1 MDTEGRM
8 HIGFLLRIS
17 LRNLLRQ
24 KRRNLML
31 GAAMAI
37 GMALLLIANAFSHG
51 ISDVMFNRILNYA
64 AGHMSIG
71 FSVRGNQ
78 ASAVFHDGPGIRER
92 IQSVLPPGARVDEAI
107 GQFCR
112 MVGDGVSDNV
122 ILIGMN
128 IAAEV
133 TEKEKAA
140 LRENFSMIDGSFEEI
155 TRTDIENPVIM
166 AADKAKYLR
175 VKKGDVVRARFQDIY
190 GRNQAA
196 RLTVAGIFKPAN
208 IFMSAPVFTDLKR
221 LRVLAGYGPDDVGG
235 LRVTLRD
242 PKRNAV
248 PTADA
253 LHAALTPPLA
263 AAFGMVSAGAAV
275 QDNPVPESPARNSAT
290 EKTRP
295 GQSAAAATH
304 SVSTTVLGFHTDT
317 LSLRRLT
324 AILSLSG
331 EAVPGVKSVLAGLTL
346 ADSLGLTP
354 GSRCVLAYRARHGGA
369 AAKAEFKVTGVLPE
383 VPGLPGNVLLVNDKD
398 FYGFYYAEL
407 PELPDAK
414 AFLPDS
420 THKLRPLLD
429 REWILLDRTHTTE
442 EMQAKYREAT
452 KLKTRATLV
461 DVVTM
466 YESASM
472 IVKLEYALNLITL
485 SAVLI
490 LLFIIQVGV
499 VNTLRMTIRERTR
512 EIGTMRAIGMQKGE
526 VRTQFLLETFFLA
539 VASCIGG
546 VILAYIGMG
555 LLGRLTFQA
564 SGNPLGM
571 LLVSGH
577 LNFKP
582 TLIGGSLYVSLII
595 AIAVATAW
603 FPSRRAANL
612 PPSEALRHFG

>member
-1 MDTEGRM
+1 MNAMETDGRM

-64 AGHMSIG
+64 AGHLSIG

-92 IQSVLPPGARVDEAI
+92 IRAALPPGARVDEAI

-122 ILIGMN
+122 ILIGMD
-128 IAAEV
+128 IAANM
-133 TEKEKAA
+133 TEKEAA
-140 LRENFSMIDGSFEEI
+140 DLRENFSMLDGSFEEI
-155 TRTDIENPVIM
+155 TRTDIENSVIM

-175 VKKGDVVRARFQDIY
+175 VKRGDVVRARFQDIY

-235 LRVTLRD
+235 MRVTLED

-253 LHAALTPPLA
+253 LHAALSPPLA
-263 AAFGMVSAGAAV
+263 AAFGAVAASNAVAASGAAPSM
-275 QDNPVPESPARNSAT
+275 PV
-290 EKTRP
+290 
-295 GQSAAAATH
+295 
-304 SVSTTVLGFHTDT
+304 TVLGFRTDT
-317 LSLRRLT
+317 ASLARL
-324 AILSLSG
+324 AAVLGLPG
-331 EAVPGVKSVLAGLTL
+331 ESAPGAKSVLAGRKW
-346 ADSLGLTP
+346 ADSLGLSA
-354 GSRCVLAYRARHGGA
+354 GSRCVLSYRARHGGGPA
-369 AAKAEFKVTGVLPE
+369 RAEFKVTGILPG
-383 VPGLPGNVLLVNDKD
+383 VPGMPDNVLLVNDKD
-398 FYGFYYAEL
+398 FYGFYYGEW
-407 PELPDAK
+407 PEAPGAG

-420 THKLRPLLD
+420 AHPLWPLLD
-429 REWILLDRTHTTE
+429 KEWILLDRTHTTE
-442 EMQAKYREAT
+442 EMEAKYREAT

-461 DVVTM
+461 DVPTM

-472 IVKLEYALNLITL
+472 IVKLESALNLITL

-526 VRTQFLLETFFLA
+526 VRAQFLLETFFLA
-539 VASCIGG
+539 VAACIGG

-555 LLGRLTFQA
+555 LLKLITFQ
-564 SGNPLGM
+564 STGNPLAM

-582 TLIGGSLYVSLII
+582 TLIGGSLYVMLIV

-612 PPSEALRHFG
+612 RPSEALRHFG

>member
-31 GAAMAI
+31 GTAMAI

-64 AGHMSIG
+64 AGHLSLA

-78 ASAVFHDGPGIRER
+78 AAAVFHDGPGIRER
-92 IQSVLPPGARVDEAI
+92 IRAKLPPEARVDEAI

-128 IAAEV
+128 IAADIS
-133 TEKEKAA
+133 EKEAA
-140 LRENFSMIDGSFEEI
+140 ELRENFTMIEGGFDEI

-208 IFMSAPVFTDLKR
+208 IFMSAPVFTDLRR

-235 LRVTLRD
+235 LRVTLPD

-253 LHAALTPPLA
+253 LHAALSPPMA
-263 AAFGMVSAGAAV
+263 AAFGALSAEGAT
-275 QDNPVPESPARNSAT
+275 PSLSA
-290 EKTRP
+290 
-295 GQSAAAATH
+295 
-304 SVSTTVLGFHTDT
+304 TVLGFRADT
-317 LSLRRLT
+317 ASLARLA
-324 AILSLSG
+324 AILGLSG
-331 EAVPGVKSVLAGLTL
+331 EAAPGAKSVLVGRTL
-346 ADSLGLTP
+346 ADSLGLAA
-354 GSRCVLAYRARHGGA
+354 GSRITLSYRARHGGGP
-369 AAKAEFKVTGVLPE
+369 AKAEFKVTGALPE
-383 VPGLPGNVLLVNDKD
+383 VSGLPGNVMLVNDKD
-398 FYGFYYAEL
+398 FYAFYYREWPEAPGAE
-407 PELPDAK
+407 

-420 THKLRPLLD
+420 GHALWPLLD

-442 EMQAKYREAT
+442 EMSAKYREAT

-461 DVVTM
+461 DVLTM

-472 IVKLEYALNLITL
+472 IVKLESALNLITL

-499 VNTLRMTIRERTR
+499 INTLRMTIRERTR

-526 VRTQFLLETFFLA
+526 VRAQFLLETFFLA
-539 VASCIGG
+539 VAACIGG
-546 VILAYIGMG
+546 VALAYIGMG
-555 LLGRLTFQA
+555 LLRLITFP
-564 SGNPLGM
+564 SNGNPLAM

-582 TLIGGSLYVSLII
+582 TLLGGGLYVLLIV

-603 FPSRRAANL
+603 FPARRAAKL